1 MEVTKLEPYKGR
13 VRVHLDGRPK
23 LQLTK
28 SIAYELAIGEQIS
41 DDRLRL
47 LEERDQRERAYQ
59 RTKRWLVLR
68 PRSEAEI
75 RIRLARNKIVE
86 NDRQSVV
93 DRLRDEGLVDDEA
106 FAAAWIENRMAF
118 RPRGAFALRS
128 ELRAKGVSQDIIDS
142 MLEGFD
148 EEGAAEAAAAIGA
161 RKYTHLSQ
169 EVFRKR
175 LGAYLSRRGFS
186 YSVSSPLVER
196 HAAELSGES
205 EEEG

>member
-1 MEVTKLEPYKGR
+1 MLEPYKGR

-28 SIAYELAIGEQIS
+28 AIAYELAIGQQIS

-47 LEERDQRERAYQ
+47 LKERDQQERAYQ

-75 RIRLARNKIVE
+75 QLRLKRRKVAE
-86 NDRQSVV
+86 DDRQSVV
-93 DRLRDEGLVDDEA
+93 DRLRDEGLVDDRA
-106 FAAAWIENRMAF
+106 FAEAWIENRMAF
-118 RPRGAFALRS
+118 RPRGTFALRS
-128 ELRAKGVSQDIIDS
+128 ELRAKGVSRDIIDS
-142 MLEGFD
+142 TLEGFD

-161 RKYTHLSQ
+161 RKFSHLSP
-169 EVFRKR
+169 EVFRQR

-186 YSVSSPLVER
+186 YSISSPLVER
-196 HAAELSGES
+196 YAGELNGES